1 MATAGT
7 AIQVTT
13 EYCGAAMLD
22 GAQHLQMLPS
32 QPGAVALDE
41 VFAMLSND
49 IGHLEGGP
57 IHFLCFLRD
66 RRTVSGLETF
76 IVSSGLGTACRCRR
90 ERCR

>member
-57 IHFLCFLRD
+57 SHFLCFLRD
-66 RRTVSGLETF
+66 R
-76 IVSSGLGTACRCRR
+76 
-90 ERCR
+90 